1 MADEQEDQRDTPRV
15 CEACGGSSDNECQW
29 CNDGFQTVSQQGD
42 WRRFRRRVSQI
53 SGTYS
58 MAQGM
63 AQDLVEMLE
72 RSQNEEAAA
81 LAAEGREALDKWLG
95 SDSSTPEREEA
106 NRVLM
111 AFHSRAL
118 QYIVK
123 GK

>member
-1 MADEQEDQRDTPRV
+1 MTDEQEDQKDTPRV
-15 CEACGGSSDNECQW
+15 CEACGGSCDNECQW
-29 CNDGFQTVSQQGD
+29 CTGGFQTVSQQDD

-63 AQDLVEMLE
+63 AQDLVDMLE
-72 RSQNEEAAA
+72 RSQDREALE
-81 LAAEGREALDKWLG
+81 LAAEGRDALDGWLG
-95 SDSSTPEREEA
+95 SDPSTPEREEA

>member
-1 MADEQEDQRDTPRV
+1 MTDEQEDQKDTPRV
-15 CEACGGSSDNECQW
+15 CEACGGSCDNECQW
-29 CNDGFQTVSQQGD
+29 CSGGFQTASQQDD

-63 AQDLVEMLE
+63 AQDLIEMLG
-72 RSQNEEAAA
+72 RSDDPEAVR
-81 LAAEGREALDKWLG
+81 LAAEGKEALSRWVD
-95 SDSSTPEREEA
+95 SDPSTPEREEA

-118 QYIVK
+118 QHIVK